1 MSHSDTVASA
11 DWPCKYPL
19 YINSAMLINF
29 TDGKVD
35 CYGICRNRN
44 GFADLKQFFRGGVGK
59 YGYVLLCS
67 CLLINV

>member
-1 MSHSDTVASA
+1 MSHSDTVAPA
-11 DWPCKYPL
+11 DWRCKYRL

-35 CYGICRNRN
+35 CYGIRRNRN
-44 GFADLKQFFRGGVGK
+44 GLADLKHFLRGGVGK
-59 YGYVLLCS
+59 YVYVLLCS